1 MKKWQLLEADLEIIV
16 RNNMKCVYCGKE
28 INDGGIEIKV
38 SNGTFHVCSNECN
51 KLTREYLNNDQKYKQ
66 RSYILIFFG
75 AIGFLFSTFIMA
87 GRYKLVPMYIGMII
101 MGLSLIIY
109 PYVFTSFMTFNS
121 YPIKKSTTL
130 VKILGGII
138 CMIAI
143 VFLVLTFVLK
153 VAYE

>member
-1 MKKWQLLEADLEIIV
+1 MDLETIV

-28 INDGGIEIKV
+28 INNNGIEIKV
-38 SNGTFHVCSNECN
+38 SNGTFYVCSNECN
-51 KLTREYLNNDQKYKQ
+51 RLTREYLNNDQKYKK

-87 GRYKLVPMYIGMII
+87 GRFKLVPMYVGMII
-101 MGLSLIIY
+101 MGASLIIY

-121 YPIKKSTTL
+121 YPIKKATNL
-130 VKILGGII
+130 IKIIGGIV
-138 CMIAI
+138 CLIAI

-153 VAYE
+153 GGYE